1 MSSKKMKKYL
11 LIYEL
16 EIEAKNIE
24 KAEEIGDQEETKMIA
39 RLRRVEGKGEAWE
52 RLYDVDPSI
61 LRISSFKPKRK

>member
-1 MSSKKMKKYL
+1 
-11 LIYEL
+11 
-16 EIEAKNIE
+16 
-24 KAEEIGDQEETKMIA
+24 MIA